1 MRTYTAKPGSV
12 AQQWLLV
19 DAKGATLGRL
29 ATEIAHR
36 LRGKDKPEFTPH
48 EDVGDYVVVVNAS
61 EVEVT
66 GRKETD
72 KMYYHHTGYVGHLKE
87 INFEKLRAKDPER
100 LLRLAVKG
108 MMPRGPLGRQMLKKL
123 KIYGGAEHKHHAQKL
138 QPLNSRKGGYQN
150 DSE

>member
-48 EDVGDYVVVVNAS
+48 EDVRNMCVLCCNHIV
-61 EVEVT
+61 
-66 GRKETD
+66 
-72 KMYYHHTGYVGHLKE
+72 
-87 INFEKLRAKDPER
+87 
-100 LLRLAVKG
+100 
-108 MMPRGPLGRQMLKKL
+108 
-123 KIYGGAEHKHHAQKL
+123 
-138 QPLNSRKGGYQN
+138 
-150 DSE
+150 